1 VAGCWRRPRGRWRTL
16 ARPKATPSRHEASQ
30 LDPQAPQRK
39 IIHLDCDCFFA
50 AVEIRD
56 DPSLAELPV
65 AVGGDADRRGV
76 LTTANYIA
84 RTYGVRSAMPSA
96 HARRLCPG
104 LLIIPPN
111 FEKYRAVSR
120 QIRAIFYDYTD
131 LVEPL
136 SLDEAYLDVT
146 ESTACRGSATL
157 IARDIRQR
165 VRREIG
171 ITISAGVAP
180 NKFVAKVASDWNK
193 PDGECVVLPEE
204 VDAFVAAL
212 PVKRIY
218 GVGKATAE
226 RLQRMGVE
234 SCADLR
240 QHTVFDLTERFGRF
254 GQRLFELSRGID
266 SRAVQPSQ
274 RRKSLSVERTYAEDL
289 RGLEACRR
297 QLPELLLTL
306 RSRLRRVDEGYLVTK
321 LHLKIKFADFQLT
334 SAECSGRELQEG
346 AFASLLEEA
355 LGRSDQTVRLLGVG
369 VRFVDL
375 REQAN
380 PAQYELFE
388 REQALT

>member
-1 VAGCWRRPRGRWRTL
+1 MAGWWRRLGAGGAPV

-96 HARRLCPG
+96 HARRICPG

-266 SRAVQPSQ
+266 TRAVQPSQ

-334 SAECSGRELQEG
+334 SAECSGRDLQEG
-346 AFASLLEEA
+346 AFASLLEDA
-355 LGRSDQTVRLLGVG
+355 LGRSDQSVRLLGVG

>member
-1 VAGCWRRPRGRWRTL
+1 MLAPAGGR
-16 ARPKATPSRHEASQ
+16 AAKATPFTPEASQ
-30 LDPQAPQRK
+30 LEPQAPQRK

-56 DPSLAELPV
+56 DPSMADLPV

-104 LLIIPPN
+104 LLIVPPN

-136 SLDEAYLDVT
+136 SLDEAFLDVT

-157 IARDIRQR
+157 IARDIRER

-234 SCADLR
+234 TCAELR
-240 QHTVFDLTERFGRF
+240 RHTVFELTEQFGRF
-254 GQRLFELSRGID
+254 GQRLHELCRGID
-266 SRAVQPSQ
+266 ERAVEPSQ
-274 RRKSLSVERTYAEDL
+274 RRKSLSVERTYSDDL
-289 RGLEACRR
+289 RGLDACRR

-306 RSRLRRVDEGYLVTK
+306 RSRLRRVDSDYLVTK
-321 LHLKIKFADFQLT
+321 LHLKLKFADFQLT
-334 SAECSGRELQEG
+334 SAECVGRELVE
-346 AFASLLEEA
+346 ATFLELLREA
-355 LGRSDQTVRLLGVG
+355 LGRSDQPVRLLGVG

-375 REQAN
+375 RDQAN
-380 PAQYELFE
+380 PAQLELFE

>member
-1 VAGCWRRPRGRWRTL
+1 
-16 ARPKATPSRHEASQ
+16 
-30 LDPQAPQRK
+30 
-39 IIHLDCDCFFA
+39 
-50 AVEIRD
+50 
-56 DPSLAELPV
+56 
-65 AVGGDADRRGV
+65 
-76 LTTANYIA
+76 
-84 RTYGVRSAMPSA
+84 M
-96 HARRLCPG
+96 
-104 LLIIPPN
+104 
-111 FEKYRAVSR
+111 
-120 QIRAIFYDYTD
+120 
-131 LVEPL
+131 
-136 SLDEAYLDVT
+136 
-146 ESTACRGSATL
+146 
-157 IARDIRQR
+157 
-165 VRREIG
+165 RREIG

-234 SCADLR
+234 NCADLR

-266 SRAVQPSQ
+266 TRAVQPSQ

-355 LGRSDQTVRLLGVG
+355 LGRSDQSVRLLGVG

>member
-1 VAGCWRRPRGRWRTL
+1 MAGYRRRPCGRRRTL
-16 ARPKATPSRHEASQ
+16 ARPKATPSHRRASQ

-56 DPSLAELPV
+56 DPSLADLPV

-146 ESTACRGSATL
+146 EATACRGSATL

-165 VRREIG
+165 VRRELG

-204 VDAFVAAL
+204 VDAFVSAL
-212 PVKRIY
+212 PVKRIH

-226 RLQRMGVE
+226 RLHRMGVE
-234 SCADLR
+234 TCADLR
-240 QHTVFDLTERFGRF
+240 THTVFALTERFGRF
-254 GQRLFELSRGID
+254 GQRLFELCRGID
-266 SRAVQPSQ
+266 TRAVQPSQ

-289 RGLEACRR
+289 RGFEACRR

-306 RSRLRRVDEGYLVTK
+306 RSRLRRVDQDYLVTK
-321 LHLKIKFADFQLT
+321 LHLKLKFADFQTT
-334 SAECSGRELQEG
+334 SAECSGREPREEV
-346 AFASLLEEA
+346 FAALLEEA
-355 LGRSDQTVRLLGVG
+355 LGRSDQPVRLLGTG

-375 REQAN
+375 REQTIA
-380 PAQYELFE
+380 AQLELFE
-388 REQALT
+388 RDEALT